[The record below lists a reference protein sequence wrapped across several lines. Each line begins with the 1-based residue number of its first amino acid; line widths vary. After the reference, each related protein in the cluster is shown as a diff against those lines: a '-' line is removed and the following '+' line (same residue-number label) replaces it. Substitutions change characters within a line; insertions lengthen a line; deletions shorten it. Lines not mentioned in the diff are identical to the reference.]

1 MTRTRIAL
9 TVAVVA
15 LGAGSAFWALKRPR
29 AAAPIDGP
37 IVLISIDTLRADRL
51 PAYGYTKTRTPNID
65 RFIADA
71 VLFEQAYSHSPQT
84 LPAHTSILSGELPFE
99 HGVRD
104 NIGFSVTADQ
114 RFLQHNLKD
123 AGFAT
128 GGFVSAY
135 VLRHQ
140 TGINSGFEVYDD
152 ALPASTPDRPLGQ
165 VQRAGAETVAAARA
179 WIDRQP
185 SAKFFAFVHIYEPHK
200 PYTPPQR
207 FAAADPYDGEVEH
220 ADEIVGQLLDHLRA
234 KGLYDRATIL
244 LLSDHGEGL
253 GDHGEDEHGIFLYR
267 ETIRVPF
274 MVKLPGVRGSGRR
287 VAAPVQHVDV
297 MPTILELAGISGIV
311 GVKADATRSGG
322 ATRSGA
328 GRSLVPVLRGSGN
341 LEPASIYSESLSPRY
356 HFGWSELYALTDD
369 RYRLIR
375 APRDELYDI
384 QRDAGERTSIAA
396 ERPQVRM
403 AMRRALDE
411 ILGEVPVNA
420 PSSVSDEDRRKLA
433 ALGYVGTQSG
443 ASLSDSGDRL
453 PDPKDK
459 IGVLQK
465 YKRATN
471 LARDRKFADAI
482 ALYRE
487 LLEEEPDMTD
497 VWLQLAEIYGRRG
510 MTQDMVAAYKEAIE
524 RNPKDPAAL
533 TGAATGLLRLG
544 RLDEAR
550 AHSELAID
558 VARPAAHELLA
569 RIALERGDA
578 AAARREA
585 QLAHEADRTLPLP
598 AVIEGRLLHKA
609 GQFEAAIQHFLEAKR
624 ALASRTLQMPDV
636 NYYLGD
642 CLARLERYA
651 EAEPHFLEELAIFPT
666 NARARAGLAMLY
678 RAMARDKESE
688 QAIAD
693 LIRHSP
699 TREGY
704 DLAAQ
709 LWTMFGEPRRAAEA
723 RAAAG
728 RLPQ

>member
-9 TVAVVA
+9 AVASVT
-15 LGAGSAFWALKRPR
+15 LMAGIAFWALHRTRPT
-29 AAAPIDGP
+29 PSIDGP

-51 PAYGYTKTRTPNID
+51 PAYGYTRTRTPNVD
-65 RFIADA
+65 RLIADG

-84 LPAHTSILSGELPFE
+84 LPAHTSILSGELPFA

-104 NIGFSVTADQ
+104 NIGFSVAADQ
-114 RFLQHNLKD
+114 RFLQHDLKD
-123 AGFAT
+123 LGFAT
-128 GGFVSAY
+128 AGFVSAY

-140 TGINSGFEVYDD
+140 TGINRGFDVYDD
-152 ALPASTPDRPLGQ
+152 ALPAATPDRPLGQ
-165 VQRAGAETVAAARA
+165 VQRDGADTVAAARA

-185 SAKFFAFVHIYEPHK
+185 SPTFFAFVHIYEPHK
-200 PYTPPQR
+200 PYTPPKR
-207 FAAADPYDGEVEH
+207 FAAGDPYDGEVEH

-244 LLSDHGEGL
+244 LLADHGEGL

-274 MVKLPGVRGSGRR
+274 VVKLPDARGAGRR

-297 MPTILELAGISGIV
+297 LPTILELARTSRSFRLQAEGSG
-311 GVKADATRSGG
+311 
-322 ATRSGA
+322 
-328 GRSLVPVLRGSGN
+328 GRSLVPVLTESGN
-341 LEPASIYSESLSPRY
+341 LPPASIYSESLSPRY

-375 APRDELYDI
+375 APRDELYDL
-384 QRDAGERTSIAA
+384 QRDPGERTSIAG
-396 ERPQVRM
+396 ERAQVRT
-403 AMRRALDE
+403 AMRRALDA
-411 ILGEVPVNA
+411 ILEEVPVNA
-420 PSSVSDEDRRKLA
+420 PTSVSDEDRRRLA

-443 ASLSDSGDRL
+443 ASISDSGDRL

-465 YKRATN
+465 YKRATD
-471 LARDRKFADAI
+471 LARDRRLADAI

-487 LLEEEPDMTD
+487 LLREEPEMTD

-510 MTQDMVAAYKEAIE
+510 MTRQMVAAYKEVIE

-544 RLDEAR
+544 QLNEAR
-550 AHSELAID
+550 AHAELAID
-558 VARPAAHELLA
+558 VAPPAAHELLA

-598 AVIEGRLLHKA
+598 AVIDGRLLHKA
-609 GQFEAAIQHFLEAKR
+609 GRFEAAVPHFLEAKR

-642 CLARLERYA
+642 CLARLERYK
-651 EAEPHFLEELAIFPT
+651 EAEPYFLGEIALFPA

-678 RAMARDKESE
+678 RAMARDRESE

-693 LIRHSP
+693 LVRHSP

-723 RAAAG
+723 RAAAS

>member
-1 MTRTRIAL
+1 MTPTRIAL
-9 TVAVVA
+9 
-15 LGAGSAFWALKRPR
+15 GAGAIGLMAGTAFWVLNRAPSARPL
-29 AAAPIDGP
+29 DGP

-51 PAYGYTKTRTPNID
+51 PAYGYTKTKTPNID
-65 RFIADA
+65 RLVADG
-71 VLFEQAYSHSPQT
+71 VLFEHAYSHSPQT
-84 LPAHTSILSGELPFE
+84 LPAHASILSGELPFE

-104 NIGFSVTADQ
+104 NIGFSVSGDQ
-114 RFLQHNLKD
+114 RFVQHSLKD

-128 GGFVSAY
+128 AGFVSAY

-140 TGINSGFEVYDD
+140 TGINRGFDVYDD
-152 ALPASTPDRPLGQ
+152 ALPAAAPDRPLGQ
-165 VQRAGAETVAAARA
+165 VQRAGADTVAAARA

-185 SAKFFAFVHIYEPHK
+185 SSKFFAFVHIYEPHK
-200 PYTPPQR
+200 PYAPPAR
-207 FAAADPYDGEVEH
+207 FAAGDPYDGEVEH

-234 KGLYDRATIL
+234 KSFYDRATIL

-274 MVKLPGVRGSGRR
+274 IVKLPGSRGAGRR

-297 MPTILELAGISGIV
+297 LPTMLELAGISGSH
-311 GVKADATRSGG
+311 G
-322 ATRSGA
+322 
-328 GRSLVPVLRGSGN
+328 GRSLVPVLTGSGD
-341 LEPASIYSESLSPRY
+341 LPPASIYSESLSPRY

-384 QRDAGERTSIAA
+384 QRDPGERTSIAA
-396 ERPQVRM
+396 ERTQVRT

-411 ILGEVPVNA
+411 ILGEAPVNA
-420 PSSVSDEDRRKLA
+420 PSLVSDDDRRKLA

-443 ASLSDSGDRL
+443 VSVSESGDRL

-465 YKRATN
+465 YKRATD
-471 LARDRKFADAI
+471 LAGSRRFEEAI

-487 LLEEEPDMTD
+487 LLREEPDMSD

-524 RNPKDPAAL
+524 RNPKDAAAL

-544 RLDEAR
+544 KLDEAR
-550 AHSELAID
+550 GHAQLAIE
-558 VARPAAHELLA
+558 VARPSAHELLA

-578 AAARREA
+578 PTARREA

-598 AVIEGRLLHKA
+598 AVVEGRLLHKA
-609 GQFEAAIQHFLEAKR
+609 GQFEAAIPHFREARRALEA
-624 ALASRTLQMPDV
+624 RTLQMPDV

-642 CLARLERYA
+642 CLARLERYR
-651 EAEPHFLEELAIFPT
+651 EAEPHFLAELAVFPA

-693 LIRHSP
+693 LVRHSP

-709 LWTMFGEPRRAAEA
+709 LWTMFGEPRRAADA